1 MILTGF
7 QSGHGAQSLSPHTAL
22 EPPTHMGA
30 IICKVAAVAPGNDL
44 KVLGMHVCACA
55 RACRP
60 VCATLVERVYSLL
73 SQPTISSEG
82 GGTRAACRRGDTG
95 RLLCCFK
102 SETLPPTLP
111 SLKKDYLFK
120 YCEALELKCSHAHVR
135 TQAGKQAGRQRCC
148 AVKRYHVQQ

>member
-44 KVLGMHVCACA
+44 KVLGTHMCVRVCAH
-55 RACRP
+55 RP

-73 SQPTISSEG
+73 SHPTISSEW
-82 GGTRAACRRGDTG
+82 RRNESSVSASRYG
-95 RLLCCFK
+95 
-102 SETLPPTLP
+102 EIIV
-111 SLKKDYLFK
+111 LF
-120 YCEALELKCSHAHVR
+120 
-135 TQAGKQAGRQRCC
+135 
-148 AVKRYHVQQ
+148 